1 MTQMGPEALLMTS
14 AIASCRKLTQAA
26 GVEYSRADAGP
37 VQSRLLAD
45 FEEMPA
51 RRSISSGIL
60 RQGVRWFLRADK
72 AASGS
77 RAATSL
83 AALPAIQA
91 SRRAERASPLSALPT
106 LGRT

>member
-14 AIASCRKLTQAA
+14 AIASYRKLAQSA
-26 GVEYSRADAGP
+26 GLEYSRADAGP
-37 VQSRLLAD
+37 VRYRLLAD

-60 RQGVRWFLRADK
+60 RLGARWFRGADRA
-72 AASGS
+72 AAGS
-77 RAATSL
+77 RPATSL